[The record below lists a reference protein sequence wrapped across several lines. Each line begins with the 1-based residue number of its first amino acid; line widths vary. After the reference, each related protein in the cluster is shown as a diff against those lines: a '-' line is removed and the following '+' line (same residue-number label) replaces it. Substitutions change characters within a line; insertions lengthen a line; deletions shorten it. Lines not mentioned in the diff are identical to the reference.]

1 MPYALI
7 ADLDPS
13 QAQIY
18 RHIAKAQGLDPM
30 LVRDGAAALTLLK
43 EHGAPALT
51 MTELSLPRVDGF
63 RLIEEIRKLAPEE
76 YAPVVVI
83 SAFRNLRE
91 AALAQKERLG
101 ISALLARSTPVESI
115 LRTVKKVL
123 AASSAPHGPAQKMS
137 APPTSLV
144 QPEVDEERAEE
155 VRLHHLDQMGLVEAG
170 AEQDQELRAI
180 VNDVARRFSVPVALI
195 TLVLEDRQWFKAH
208 VGLSGQLLEARGSP
222 RDWSFC
228 AHVVQGRMPLIVPDA
243 ALHPAF
249 ANNTLVKDGTVRS
262 YAGVPLENPSGD
274 ILGSLCI
281 IDAKPMSISAED
293 VDALIVIGRAV
304 AGELELRASRKRQVR
319 ERSRLSGADQQAI
332 AKTPQLFAALSYLS
346 AVLDNIDNGVFLL
359 DPARR
364 VVFANQ
370 AAAEIFARTADSLVG
385 RDRDDILEENAS
397 LMADPD
403 GFRRRLQVPATGA
416 YALRAEFEMEKPVRR
431 FVRWSTKPVDVDGGV
446 GHLIVLTDVTSEMD
460 LVREREQL
468 ARTDMVTSLV
478 NRRGAEEML
487 EREASRAQRF
497 GSRVSVVVFDLDH
510 FKQVNDRH
518 GQGAGDEVLRA
529 VAQALNTAM
538 RGIDL
543 AARWGGDELLAILP
557 NTGAD
562 GARSFAERV
571 RATVEQLDP
580 GIMYGVTLSSG
591 VAELA
596 PGESWEEAVRRAG
609 GKLYEAKEA
618 GRNRVA

>member
-332 AKTPQLFAALSYLS
+332 AKTPQLFTALSYLS

>member
-7 ADLDPS
+7 AETDQS

-18 RHIAKAQGLDPM
+18 RHIAKAQGLDAM
-30 LVRDGAAALTLLK
+30 LVRDGDAALRLLR

-51 MTELSLPRVDGF
+51 MTELSLPRTDGF
-63 RLIEEIRKLAPEE
+63 RLIEEIRKLAPQE

-83 SAFRNLRE
+83 SAFRHLRD
-91 AALAQKERLG
+91 AALVQKERLG
-101 ISALLARSTPVESI
+101 ISALLARNAPVESI
-115 LRTVKKVL
+115 LRAVKKAL
-123 AASSAPHGPAQKMS
+123 AASSAPHGPARKMNEL
-137 APPTSLV
+137 PPSLV

-155 VRLHHLDQMGLVEAG
+155 LRLHHLDQMGLVEPG
-170 AEQDQELRAI
+170 AAQDEELRTI
-180 VNDVARRFSVPVALI
+180 VNNVAKRFSVPMALI
-195 TLVLEDRQWFKAH
+195 SLVTEDRQWFKAH
-208 VGLSGQLLEARGSP
+208 VGLSGQLLQERGSP

-228 AHVVQGRMPLIVPDA
+228 THVVQGRMPLVVPDA
-243 ALHPAF
+243 AGHPAF
-249 ANNTLVKDGTVRS
+249 AKNPLVKDGTVGG
-262 YAGVPLENPSGD
+262 YAGVPLETQSGD

-281 IDAKPMSISAED
+281 IDAKPVSISAED
-293 VDALIVIGRAV
+293 LDELTVMARTVS
-304 AGELELRASRKRQVR
+304 GELALRASRKRQER

-332 AKTPQLFAALSYLS
+332 AKTPQLFTALSYLS

-359 DPARR
+359 DPARKI
-364 VVFANQ
+364 VFANQ
-370 AAAEIFARTADSLVG
+370 AAADLFARTTDSIVG
-385 RDRDDILEENAS
+385 RHRDEILEESAQ

-403 GFRRRLQVPATGA
+403 GFRRKLKVPATGA
-416 YALRAEFEMEKPVRR
+416 YALRGEFEMEKPVRR
-431 FVRWSTKPVDVDGGV
+431 FIRWSTKPVDVDGGV
-446 GHLIVLTDVTSEMD
+446 GHLIVLTDVTSEME

-497 GSRVSVVVFDLDH
+497 GSRVSVVLLDLDH

-518 GQGAGDEVLRA
+518 GHSAGDETLRA
-529 VAQALNTAM
+529 VAQALTAAM

-543 AARWGGDELLAILP
+543 AARWGGDELLVVLP
-557 NTGAD
+557 NTGVD

-571 RATVEQLDP
+571 RASVEQLDP
-580 GIMYGVTLSSG
+580 RIMYGVTLSSG

-596 PGESWEEAVRRAG
+596 QGETWEDAVRRADS
-609 GKLYEAKEA
+609 KLYEAKQA